1 MLIYGDLSD
10 IPVKEHFREGAFM
23 TTGQIVGVIIIVIAV
38 IIIVMLI
45 NKMRAKRKSM
55 S

>member
-1 MLIYGDLSD
+1 M
-10 IPVKEHFREGAFM
+10 
-23 TTGQIVGVIIIVIAV
+23 TGQIVGVIIIVIAV